1 MSEAGHLLTSV
12 IQWRKLWAFQK
23 CLKTLRSSKRD
34 LYPEFTGW
42 QSRGNTTFVL
52 SMWMTAAGKTRVLI
66 VEDEPDIAGLMKH
79 ALERGGDLEV
89 EHVGTGAAALKAV
102 MEEPPGLVL
111 LDLNLPFIDGL
122 EVCRLLRGRAASAAI
137 PIIMVTA
144 RTGETDRVAG
154 LELGADDYVTK
165 PFSLRELVA
174 RVRAVLRRPPQ
185 MSAPEQSLTYQGG
198 RLAIDF
204 DAVSV
209 RVSGAPVRLTKREFE
224 LLRFMVENRNRVLS
238 RDRLLE
244 RVWGLDRQ
252 VETRSVDVHVGRLR
266 GKLGSAGRQIET
278 IIGMGYRFVEEP
290 ESAPPI
296 D

>member
-1 MSEAGHLLTSV
+1 MPTLT
-12 IQWRKLWAFQK
+12 
-23 CLKTLRSSKRD
+23 
-34 LYPEFTGW
+34 
-42 QSRGNTTFVL
+42 
-52 SMWMTAAGKTRVLI
+52 KTRVLI

-79 ALERGGDLEV
+79 ALERGGDIDV
-89 EHVGTGAAALKAV
+89 AMVSTGASALKAV
-102 MEEPPGLVL
+102 MDEPPSLVL

-122 EVCRLLRGRAASAAI
+122 EVCRLLRGRPLTAAI

-144 RTGETDRVAG
+144 RTSETDRVAG
-154 LELGADDYVTK
+154 LELGADDYMTK

-185 MSAPEQSLTYQGG
+185 TATDRSTGYQRGL
-198 RLAIDF
+198 LAIDF

-209 RVSGAPVRLTKREFE
+209 RVSGLPIRLTKREFE
-224 LLRFMVENRNRVLS
+224 LLRFFVENRNRVLS

-244 RVWGLDRQ
+244 RVWGFNCQ

-266 GKLGSAGRQIET
+266 GKLGCAGEQIET
-278 IIGMGYRFVEEP
+278 VIGMGYRFVEEP
-290 ESAPPI
+290 NSLG

>member
-1 MSEAGHLLTSV
+1 MT
-12 IQWRKLWAFQK
+12 IPQ
-23 CLKTLRSSKRD
+23 RS
-34 LYPEFTGW
+34 
-42 QSRGNTTFVL
+42 
-52 SMWMTAAGKTRVLI
+52 RVLI
-66 VEDEPDIAGLMKH
+66 VEDEHDIAGLMKH

-89 EHVGTGAAALKAV
+89 EIVNTGAAALKSV
-102 MEEPPGLVL
+102 MEEPPSLIL

-144 RTGETDRVAG
+144 RTGELDRVAG

-185 MSAPEQSLTYQGG
+185 MAMSDRTLGYQSG

-209 RVSGAPVRLTKREFE
+209 RVAGAPIRLTKREFE
-224 LLRFMVENRNRVLS
+224 LLRFLVENRNRVLS

-266 GKLGSAGRQIET
+266 GKLGTAGRQIET
-278 IIGMGYRFVEEP
+278 VIGMGYRFVEEP

>member
-1 MSEAGHLLTSV
+1 MT
-12 IQWRKLWAFQK
+12 
-23 CLKTLRSSKRD
+23 
-34 LYPEFTGW
+34 
-42 QSRGNTTFVL
+42 NL
-52 SMWMTAAGKTRVLI
+52 SKTRVLI

-79 ALERGGDLEV
+79 ALERGGEMHV
-89 EHVGTGAAALKAV
+89 EIVNTGAAALKCV

-122 EVCRLLRGRAASAAI
+122 EVCRLLRGRPSSAAI

-144 RTGETDRVAG
+144 RTGESDRVSG

-174 RVRAVLRRPPQ
+174 RVRAVLRRPPPV
-185 MSAPEQSLTYQGG
+185 SGNDRNPGYERG

-204 DAVSV
+204 EAVSV
-209 RVSGAPVRLTKREFE
+209 RVSGSPVRLTKREFE
-224 LLRFMVENRNRVLS
+224 LLRFLVENRNRVLS

-266 GKLGSAGRQIET
+266 GKLGHAGRQIET
-278 IIGMGYRFVEEP
+278 VIGMGYRFVEEQTLV
-290 ESAPPI
+290 E

>member
-1 MSEAGHLLTSV
+1 MS
-12 IQWRKLWAFQK
+12 
-23 CLKTLRSSKRD
+23 
-34 LYPEFTGW
+34 
-42 QSRGNTTFVL
+42 NL
-52 SMWMTAAGKTRVLI
+52 SKTRVLI

-79 ALERGGDLEV
+79 ALERGGEMYV
-89 EHVGTGAAALKAV
+89 EIVNTGAAALKSV

-122 EVCRLLRGRAASAAI
+122 EVCRLLRGRPSSAAI

-144 RTGETDRVAG
+144 RTGESDRVSG
-154 LELGADDYVTK
+154 LEMGADDYVIK

-174 RVRAVLRRPPQ
+174 RVRAVLRRPPPV
-185 MSAPEQSLTYQGG
+185 SGADRHPGYERG

-204 DAVSV
+204 EAVSV
-209 RVSGAPVRLTKREFE
+209 RVSGSAVRLTKREFE
-224 LLRFMVENRNRVLS
+224 LLRFLVENRNRVLS

-266 GKLGSAGRQIET
+266 GKLGQAGRQIET
-278 IIGMGYRFVEEP
+278 VIGMGYRFVEEQNVM
-290 ESAPPI
+290 E

>member
-1 MSEAGHLLTSV
+1 MC
-12 IQWRKLWAFQK
+12 LWMIK
-23 CLKTLRSSKRD
+23 
-34 LYPEFTGW
+34 P
-42 QSRGNTTFVL
+42 
-52 SMWMTAAGKTRVLI
+52 GKARVLI

-79 ALERGGDLEV
+79 ALERGGELEV

-102 MEEPPGLVL
+102 MEEPPNLVL

-122 EVCRLLRGRAASAAI
+122 EVCRLLRGRPASAGI

-154 LELGADDYVTK
+154 LDLGADDYVTK

-174 RVRAVLRRPPQ
+174 RVRAVLRRPQ
-185 MSAPEQSLTYQGG
+185 QVVSVDQAQAYQGG

-204 DAVSV
+204 EGVSV
-209 RVSGAPVRLTKREFE
+209 RVSGSPVRLTKREFE
-224 LLRFMVENRNRVLS
+224 LLRFLVENRNRVLS

-278 IIGMGYRFVEEP
+278 VIGMGYRFVEEP
-290 ESAPPI
+290 DSAPPI

>member
-1 MSEAGHLLTSV
+1 MVT
-12 IQWRKLWAFQK
+12 Q
-23 CLKTLRSSKRD
+23 
-34 LYPEFTGW
+34 
-42 QSRGNTTFVL
+42 
-52 SMWMTAAGKTRVLI
+52 GKTRILI

-79 ALERGGDLEV
+79 ALERGAELEV
-89 EHVGTGAAALKAV
+89 EVVATGAAALKSV
-102 MEEPPGLVL
+102 MEAPPGLVL

-122 EVCRLLRGRAASAAI
+122 EVCRLLRGRAASATI

-144 RTGETDRVAG
+144 RTSETDRVAG

-185 MSAPEQSLTYQGG
+185 TAAEQNLGYQRGPLT
-198 RLAIDF
+198 IDF

-209 RVSGAPVRLTKREFE
+209 RVSGTSVRLTKREFE
-224 LLRFMVENRNRVLS
+224 LLRFLVENRNRVLS

-244 RVWGLDRQ
+244 RVWGFDRQ

-266 GKLGSAGRQIET
+266 GKLGHAGRQIET
-278 IIGMGYRFVEEP
+278 VIGMGYRFVEEP
-290 ESAPPI
+290 NALE

>member
-1 MSEAGHLLTSV
+1 MNL
-12 IQWRKLWAFQK
+12 
-23 CLKTLRSSKRD
+23 D
-34 LYPEFTGW
+34 
-42 QSRGNTTFVL
+42 
-52 SMWMTAAGKTRVLI
+52 KTRVLI

-79 ALERGGDLEV
+79 ALERGGEMQV
-89 EHVGTGAAALKAV
+89 EIVNTGAAALKSV
-102 MEEPPGLVL
+102 MEDPPRLVL

-122 EVCRLLRGRAASAAI
+122 EVCRLLRGRPSSAAI

-144 RTGETDRVAG
+144 RTGESDRVSG
-154 LELGADDYVTK
+154 LEMGADDYVTK

-174 RVRAVLRRPPQ
+174 RVRAVLRRPPPI
-185 MSAPEQSLTYQGG
+185 ADADRNPGYQRG

-204 DAVSV
+204 EAVSV

-224 LLRFMVENRNRVLS
+224 LLRFLVENRNRVLS

-266 GKLGSAGRQIET
+266 GKLGQAGRQIET
-278 IIGMGYRFVEEP
+278 VIGMGYRFVEEP
-290 ESAPPI
+290 SALE

>member
-1 MSEAGHLLTSV
+1 MTNMS
-12 IQWRKLWAFQK
+12 
-23 CLKTLRSSKRD
+23 
-34 LYPEFTGW
+34 
-42 QSRGNTTFVL
+42 
-52 SMWMTAAGKTRVLI
+52 KTRVLI

-79 ALERGGDLEV
+79 ALERGGEMHV
-89 EHVGTGAAALKAV
+89 EIVNTGAAALNSV

-122 EVCRLLRGRAASAAI
+122 EVCRLLRGRPSSSAI

-144 RTGETDRVAG
+144 RTGESDRVSG

-174 RVRAVLRRPPQ
+174 RVRAVLRRPPPV
-185 MSAPEQSLTYQGG
+185 SGSDRNPGYERG

-204 DAVSV
+204 EAVSV
-209 RVSGAPVRLTKREFE
+209 RVSGSAVRLTKREFE
-224 LLRFMVENRNRVLS
+224 LLRFLVENRNRVLS
-238 RDRLLE
+238 RDGLLE

-266 GKLGSAGRQIET
+266 GKLGQAGRQIET
-278 IIGMGYRFVEEP
+278 VIGMGYRFVEEQNLV
-290 ESAPPI
+290 E

>member
-1 MSEAGHLLTSV
+1 MG
-12 IQWRKLWAFQK
+12 K
-23 CLKTLRSSKRD
+23 SK
-34 LYPEFTGW
+34 
-42 QSRGNTTFVL
+42 
-52 SMWMTAAGKTRVLI
+52 VLI

-79 ALERGGDLEV
+79 ALERGGELEV
-89 EHVGTGAAALKAV
+89 EMVSTGAAALKSV
-102 MEEPPGLVL
+102 MEEPPSLVL

-122 EVCRLLRGRAASAAI
+122 EVCRLLRGRPSSAAI

-144 RTGETDRVAG
+144 RTGEADRVNG

-185 MSAPEQSLTYQGG
+185 TSIEQNLGYRRGP
-198 RLAIDF
+198 LAIDF

-209 RVSGAPVRLTKREFE
+209 RVSGTQIRLTKREFE
-224 LLRFMVENRNRVLS
+224 LLRFLVENRNRVLS

-266 GKLGSAGRQIET
+266 GKLGQAGRQIET
-278 IIGMGYRFVEEP
+278 VIGMGYRFVEEP
-290 ESAPPI
+290 NSLEE
-296 D
+296 

>member
-1 MSEAGHLLTSV
+1 
-12 IQWRKLWAFQK
+12 
-23 CLKTLRSSKRD
+23 
-34 LYPEFTGW
+34 
-42 QSRGNTTFVL
+42 
-52 SMWMTAAGKTRVLI
+52 MTKPGKTRVLI

-79 ALERGGDLEV
+79 ALERGGEMNV
-89 EHVGTGAAALKAV
+89 EIVGTGAAALKSV
-102 MEEPPGLVL
+102 MEDPPGLVL

-122 EVCRLLRGRAASAAI
+122 EVCRLLRSRASSAAI

-144 RTGETDRVAG
+144 RTGETDRVSG

-174 RVRAVLRRPPQ
+174 RVRAVLRRPHQLQTPDQ
-185 MSAPEQSLTYQGG
+185 SAAYRAG

-209 RVSGAPVRLTKREFE
+209 TVSGAPVRLTKREFE
-224 LLRFMVENRNRVLS
+224 LLRFLVENRNRVLS

-266 GKLGSAGRQIET
+266 GKLGTAGRQIET
-278 IIGMGYRFVEEP
+278 VIGMGYRFVEEP
-290 ESAPPI
+290 DLAPPI

>member
-1 MSEAGHLLTSV
+1 VVT
-12 IQWRKLWAFQK
+12 K
-23 CLKTLRSSKRD
+23 
-34 LYPEFTGW
+34 P
-42 QSRGNTTFVL
+42 
-52 SMWMTAAGKTRVLI
+52 GKTRVLI

-79 ALERGGDLEV
+79 ALERTGEIEV
-89 EHVGTGAAALKAV
+89 EHVGTGAAALKSV

-122 EVCRLLRGRAASAAI
+122 EVCRLLRSRPASSAI

-144 RTGETDRVAG
+144 RTSETDRVGG

-174 RVRAVLRRPPQ
+174 RVRAVLRRPQ
-185 MSAPEQSLTYQGG
+185 QVSANGDVPAYRGG

-209 RVSGAPVRLTKREFE
+209 RVAGASVRLTKREFE
-224 LLRFMVENRNRVLS
+224 LLRFLVENRNRVLS

-278 IIGMGYRFVEEP
+278 VIGMGYRFVEEP
-290 ESAPPI
+290 DSAPPV

>member
-1 MSEAGHLLTSV
+1 MSSRMMPAG
-12 IQWRKLWAFQK
+12 
-23 CLKTLRSSKRD
+23 
-34 LYPEFTGW
+34 
-42 QSRGNTTFVL
+42 
-52 SMWMTAAGKTRVLI
+52 GKTRVLI

-79 ALERGGDLEV
+79 ALERGGELNAEIV
-89 EHVGTGAAALKAV
+89 STGAAALKAV
-102 MEEPPGLVL
+102 MEEPPSLIL

-122 EVCRLLRGRAASAAI
+122 EVCRLLRGRPASAGI

-144 RTGETDRVAG
+144 RTGETDRVGG

-174 RVRAVLRRPPQ
+174 RVRAVLRRPQQVVVTERPT
-185 MSAPEQSLTYQGG
+185 SYKAGSIV
-198 RLAIDF
+198 IDF
-204 DAVSV
+204 EAVSV
-209 RVSGAPVRLTKREFE
+209 NVSGASVRLTRREFE
-224 LLRFMVENRNRVLS
+224 LLRFLVENRNRVLS

-266 GKLGSAGRQIET
+266 GKLGPAGRQIET
-278 IIGMGYRFVEEP
+278 VIGMGYRFVEVP
-290 ESAPPI
+290 DSAPAL

>member
-1 MSEAGHLLTSV
+1 MA
-12 IQWRKLWAFQK
+12 R
-23 CLKTLRSSKRD
+23 
-34 LYPEFTGW
+34 P
-42 QSRGNTTFVL
+42 
-52 SMWMTAAGKTRVLI
+52 GKTRVLI

-79 ALERGGDLEV
+79 ALERAGDMEV
-89 EHVGTGAAALKAV
+89 EHVGTGAAALKSV

-122 EVCRLLRGRAASAAI
+122 EVCRLLRGRSASAGI

-144 RTGETDRVAG
+144 RTSESDRVTG

-174 RVRAVLRRPPQ
+174 RVRAILRRPPQ
-185 MSAPEQSLTYQGG
+185 IAQARPSPGYHAG

-204 DAVSV
+204 EGVSV
-209 RVSGAPVRLTKREFE
+209 RVSGMPVRLTKREFE
-224 LLRFMVENRNRVLS
+224 LLRFLVENRNRVLS

-266 GKLGSAGRQIET
+266 GKLGPAGRQIET
-278 IIGMGYRFVEEP
+278 VIGMGYRFVEDMD
-290 ESAPPI
+290 SAPPI